1 MAAEKKHKR
10 RKALALY
17 EPGVTSYR
25 SLARKLN
32 VTEST
37 IRRWVDPVSREKLL
51 AASREAKARRTG
63 VCADCGGPTRYN
75 GHSRKT
81 PLSFRCAACALAR
94 HNSPDALAER
104 TVWSRE
110 KIIEAIQRWGA
121 EHGDSPRTADFVGAP
136 GYPSATTVIK
146 YFGTWNNAIEAAG
159 FVSRLPTDRL
169 LEAGERKKGED
180 H

>member
-10 RKALALY
+10 RKALSLY

-32 VTEST
+32 VSEST
-37 IRRWVDPVSREKLL
+37 IRRWVDPVSREKHL
-51 AASREAKARRTG
+51 ASSRRAKQARTG
-63 VCADCGGPTRYN
+63 ICADCGGPTRYN
-75 GHSRKT
+75 GHSRKE
-81 PLSFRCAACALAR
+81 PLSFRCAACHLAR
-94 HNSPDALAER
+94 HNSPEALAER

-121 EHGDSPRTADFVGAP
+121 EHDDSPRTTDFNGAP
-136 GYPSATTVIK
+136 DYPSLTTVIK

-159 FVSRLPTDRL
+159 FEPRLPTDRL
-169 LEAGERKKGED
+169 LAAGERKKGED